1 MSSSVVEQTNGRAD
15 LKGDFTANEAL
26 KQLFQ
31 DRGMVANLLSLR
43 RDWLRTI
50 NDPRRDINKEC
61 GYPET
66 SSLDRIKYK
75 DMYDRNPIAA
85 RAVEVLPKECW
96 QVEPSVYEK
105 ENVKTR
111 TAFEDSWNNLPKTL
125 RGRSFANTEECGNP
139 VWGYLRRLDILSGI
153 GQFAVMLIGTNDG
166 KSLKEPH
173 EGVETE
179 NETVTFNATYEGK
192 ASKTAKTTQGTKRK
206 LTYLRV
212 FDESLVTVATWD
224 NEPTSVRYQQPNSY
238 NITMNDT
245 KLNAGIGVSAS
256 EKPSSETV
264 EVHWTRV
271 IHVADNLTTSEIFG
285 NSRLM
290 KIYNRC
296 LDLEKVTGG
305 SGEMFWKQAGGLYS
319 LETHPQ
325 NVDASFNKTDVKDQF
340 EKLFN
345 SLDRFVGIEGATVKS
360 IAPTVADPTNQ
371 VNVAI
376 EAICIEKG
384 CPVRIF
390 KGSERGELAS
400 SQDDG
405 AWNDRLRERQSGH
418 ITPHIVIPFIDRLI
432 QMGVLEAPGDKGYKV
447 YWPDLESINEKDKAA
462 IAVQKTQAL
471 TNYIGGGGDGLVEPL
486 DYLTKFL
493 GMEDDVAQGIVDNK
507 MKTIEEEDT
516 GDSPLLGMVGGL
528 TGFTDILAKATSG
541 ELTPQ
546 QAMKTLMVFF
556 GMSEAQAEDAV
567 AEDSIDEA
575 DEIAQ
580 ENDLAQLD
588 AQTQITTP
596 PPVSGQPVPGQK
608 GFPPQKGQFPPTGNV
623 DSDIYD
629 EDWEPTTD
637 ELVSV
642 NTEDSEGSNPFQL
655 TDNDV
660 NCGIGKGGF
669 QRGNQCAAGGTGGK
683 AKFVGQRVGAAEHK
697 AADQVSNSLAKSLGG
712 KVEEQT
718 GGPGQRDKKPYDV
731 RVKRKGGDGYHD
743 IEVKSMLKGSK
754 TSISVHDDALLR
766 KVEHQK
772 QNPSN
777 LFHTVVVDKR
787 KSYDGGAY
795 ADNYSGHEIYY
806 KRGSGAYALSKMHK
820 VKNPAELKKLLD
832 MDMKDLPKEARGKLP
847 PPPPPAKLRASADKA
862 SEARKARDQARKL
875 RMRDVL
881 REQARARRMAQKAG
895 DTNA

>member
-1 MSSSVVEQTNGRAD
+1 MSVAPTVQTNGHSVD
-15 LKGDFTANEAL
+15 PKGDMIANEAL
-26 KQLFQ
+26 KHLFQ
-31 DRGMVANLLSLR
+31 DRGLVANLFSLR
-43 RDWLRTI
+43 RDWMKQI

-66 SSLDRIKYK
+66 SVLDRYKYK
-75 DMYDRNPIAA
+75 EMYDRNPIAA

-96 QVEPSVYEK
+96 QVEPSVYER

-111 TAFEDSWNNLPKTL
+111 TAFEDSWNELPKTL
-125 RGRSFANTEECGNP
+125 RGGSYANTEECGNP
-139 VWGYLRRLDILSGI
+139 VWEYLRRLDILSGV
-153 GQFAVMLIGTNDG
+153 GQFAVMLIGINDG
-166 KSLKEPH
+166 KPLAEAA
-173 EGVETE
+173 EGVKVEQE
-179 NETVTFNATYEGK
+179 NVTFNLAGELPKKPKKGE
-192 ASKTAKTTQGTKRK
+192 RK
-206 LTYLRV
+206 LIYLRV

-224 NEPTSVRYQQPNSY
+224 NSPTSVRYQQPNSY
-238 NITMNDT
+238 NITMNDA
-245 KLNAGIGVSAS
+245 KLNMGLGTSTS
-256 EKPSSETV
+256 EQPSSETV

-296 LDLEKVTGG
+296 LDCEKVTGG

-325 NVDASFNKTDVKDQF
+325 NVDAEFNRADVKDQF

-345 SLDRFVGIEGATVKS
+345 SLDRFIGIEGASVKS
-360 IAPTVADPTNQ
+360 IAPTVADPTPQ
-371 VNVAI
+371 VNVII
-376 EAICIEKG
+376 ESICIEKG

-418 ITPHIVIPFIDRLI
+418 ITPHIIIPFIDRLI

-471 TNYIGGGGDGLVEPL
+471 TTYIGGGGDGLVEPL

-575 DEIAQ
+575 DAVAQ
-580 ENDLAQLD
+580 EDQLAQLD
-588 AQTQITTP
+588 AETQITAP
-596 PPVSGQPVPGQK
+596 PLPPGQPK
-608 GFPPQKGQFPPTGNV
+608 GFPPPKAAAPKGQFPPTGNEL
-623 DSDIYD
+623 YD
-629 EDWEPTTD
+629 EDWET
-637 ELVSV
+637 VSANNV
-642 NTEDSEGSNPFQL
+642 EDSEGSNPFDL
-655 TDNDV
+655 TDNNM
-660 NCGIGKGGF
+660 NCGIGAGGF
-669 QRGNQCAAGGTGGK
+669 QRGNQCASGGSGGK
-683 AKFVGQRVGAAEHK
+683 AKFIGQRVGAAEHK
-697 AADQVSNSLAKSLGG
+697 AADGVSNSLAKSLKG

-718 GGPGQRDKKPYDV
+718 GGPGQKDKKPYDV
-731 RVKRKGGDGYHD
+731 RVKRKGGEGFHD

-754 TSISVHDDALLR
+754 MSISVHDDALLR
-766 KVEHQK
+766 KVEHQE
-772 QNPSN
+772 QNPKN

-787 KSYDGGAY
+787 NTY
-795 ADNYSGHEIYY
+795 ADGVYSSNYSGHEIYY
-806 KRGSGAYALSKMHK
+806 KRGSGAYALSKMYK
-820 VKNPAELKKLLD
+820 VKSPAELRRLLD
-832 MDMKDLPKEARGKLP
+832 TPDSQLPKEARGKLP
-847 PPPPPAKLRASADKA
+847 PPPPPEKLRASADRA
-862 SEARKARDQARKL
+862 SQARKSRDAERKARNKDL
-875 RMRDVL
+875 L
-881 REQARARRMAQKAG
+881 REQARARRQAQKNGG
-895 DTNA
+895 DSNG